1 MLKQAIAITLGIGL
15 AAGAL
20 GHSSDEER
28 QARMFDKIAARLEL
42 QDSQRFELQT
52 ILSEQWKKGR
62 ELRATIKKQVSSA
75 KESLRAE
82 TLDRLGKILTAEQL
96 LRFQR
101 LQERRQG
108 HSKRVSSAPHRRHSR
123 DRDSGGSHE

>member
-20 GHSSDEER
+20 GHSSNEER
-28 QARMFDKIAARLEL
+28 QARMFDRIADRLEL

-62 ELRATIKKQVSSA
+62 ELRASIREQVHSA

-82 TLDRLGKILTAEQL
+82 TLERLGKVLTAEQL

-101 LQERRQG
+101 LQERKQG
-108 HSKRVSSAPHRRHSR
+108 HGKRVSRAHRRHSG